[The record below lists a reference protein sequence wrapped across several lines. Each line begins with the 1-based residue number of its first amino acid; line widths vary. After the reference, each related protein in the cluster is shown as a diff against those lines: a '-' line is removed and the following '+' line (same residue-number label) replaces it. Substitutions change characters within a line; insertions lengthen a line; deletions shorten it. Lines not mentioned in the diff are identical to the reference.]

1 MSLNQIN
8 TTLKVTGYG
17 ESRIG
22 GRSENQDSYG
32 YEDTPFGLLVLV
44 CDGMGG
50 GPGGKTASSIAV
62 REIMA
67 GVIEASDDNTRTN
80 IMLQAIKRANQA
92 IIDATE
98 ADTSLKGMGTTC
110 TAVLINED
118 SAIVAHIGDSRVYQL
133 RHHRKVFRTF
143 DHSLVFELVKKKILT
158 EEQARLSEQSNI
170 ITRALGLNSEIE
182 IETTERPFKKG
193 DKFMLCTDGIHGS
206 MPEKELIALATR
218 NEDLGKVVGGIASL
232 VDEKGRKDGGGH
244 DNLTIV
250 MIESQMKSNLKEKLF
265 KFK

>member
-1 MSLNQIN
+1 M
-8 TTLKVTGYG
+8 
-17 ESRIG
+17 
-22 GRSENQDSYG
+22 
-32 YEDTPFGLLVLV
+32 
-44 CDGMGG
+44 
-50 GPGGKTASSIAV
+50 
-62 REIMA
+62 
-67 GVIEASDDNTRTN
+67 
-80 IMLQAIKRANQA
+80 
-92 IIDATE
+92 
-98 ADTSLKGMGTTC
+98 
-110 TAVLINED
+110 
-118 SAIVAHIGDSRVYQL
+118 AHIGDSRVYQL